1 MTVQLYSDLRI
12 YSQDYKTG
20 EIPAAS
26 TDGWASSERG
36 CCREGRA
43 RVTFMAFGGDIRYGR
58 RSLLLSP
65 RTELVVKPEMI
76 GLDQD
81 NAEWQRGK
89 VKKFREY

>member
-1 MTVQLYSDLRI
+1 MGDCAVSLTCEFIAKIIRQERS
-12 YSQDYKTG
+12 
-20 EIPAAS
+20 PAAAS

-76 GLDQD
+76 GLDL
-81 NAEWQRGK
+81 GSG
-89 VKKFREY
+89 